1 MIYTLDEKNEAYDE
15 LYDEVVKQLGEPQHK
30 ENINDLRTTARCYW
44 RVSEDTGL
52 LLYRGESWKDAY
64 NGFYNV
70 YLMLTPYSE
79 KKQNELSKRQSYYDK
94 FAKGLSKDDEKELT
108 KYLKLN
114 AYESKPVNEFLT
126 TYNGEFDSYD
136 DELDNLHF
144 IASTKLVGENIKVE
158 AIVSDP
164 NESSIEGKN
173 GKIEYF
179 NMSFDKNVSKKDT
192 EFLDKFI
199 SIFGEWKWDSEDEC
213 AVYDNGFFKTSISE
227 DGDLESDFDDY
238 EMFDTKYMI
247 STSTKKHDGLDH
259 VMSKNILTLGK
270 KKMYPKYLMTVVAH
284 IQIKV
289 LILQLH

>member
-1 MIYTLDEKNEAYDE
+1 MKSITKNLTKTVVACVLSAGMIMGLTGCSSSTSSNKEFEMMGVKFTPELTRKELKKGISGQSPDTDKKNLVDYDQIDGFEDIPGDLCVTFKPNGKLETMIYTLDEKNEAYDE

-64 NGFYNV
+64 DGFYSV
-70 YLMLTPYSE
+70 YLELTPYSE

-144 IASTKLVGENIKVE
+144 IASTKLVDENIKVE
-158 AIVSDP
+158 AIVS
-164 NESSIEGKN
+164 EGA
-173 GKIEYF
+173 I
-179 NMSFDKNVSKKDT
+179 V
-192 EFLDKFI
+192 
-199 SIFGEWKWDSEDEC
+199 
-213 AVYDNGFFKTSISE
+213 
-227 DGDLESDFDDY
+227 
-238 EMFDTKYMI
+238 
-247 STSTKKHDGLDH
+247 
-259 VMSKNILTLGK
+259 
-270 KKMYPKYLMTVVAH
+270 
-284 IQIKV
+284 
-289 LILQLH
+289 